1 MEGGRKKN
9 RASKSAQVL
18 RTVAVPDSL
27 GSSSRTHTVGEQAP
41 TRGPQASACTL

>member
-27 GSSSRTHTVGEQAP
+27 GSSSRRLEKVKARAVAGT
-41 TRGPQASACTL
+41 AC